1 MDDEQKALA
10 KRVGAEIRR
19 LRVAA
24 GKTQEDLADEA
35 RMTTNYVSLVERG
48 ETNVTLAAATRIVR
62 ALGVRL
68 SGVLATVG
76 EAAGVGRVTER
87 FRTMVERACVM
98 AAGDGRIR
106 REGEFLWQPQ
116 MTTPPLR
123 NRLDLGGASRKL
135 VLIAPEEIALAVER
149 VLEDAFGMSVEELPK
164 SVSRLLGFE
173 RLTQEMKDHLDGQVA
188 ALAARGRLSISDGEV
203 TLPR

>member
-76 EAAGVGRVTER
+76 E
-87 FRTMVERACVM
+87 
-98 AAGDGRIR
+98 
-106 REGEFLWQPQ
+106 
-116 MTTPPLR
+116 
-123 NRLDLGGASRKL
+123 
-135 VLIAPEEIALAVER
+135 
-149 VLEDAFGMSVEELPK
+149 
-164 SVSRLLGFE
+164 
-173 RLTQEMKDHLDGQVA
+173 
-188 ALAARGRLSISDGEV
+188 
-203 TLPR
+203 